1 MTEREI
7 LSSEEVD
14 ALVRGVDSG
23 EVETATGSAS
33 HSDAQPF
40 DFATQSQLLRGRMPT
55 LERINERFGQL
66 FRKSLFN
73 LLRRSIEVSVSPME
87 LKKFADYA
95 NALVSPTSLN
105 LVRISGL
112 RGSSLIVIDPK
123 LVFCIVDNFFGGR
136 GRMVKLDGREF
147 TATERRIITV
157 ILKLVFQD
165 LREAWTNI
173 APFEVEYLSSESNPH
188 FAHIVG
194 STEIVTVSK
203 FHVALDN
210 GVGGD
215 VHLTIPYSCLEPMK
229 RLLESGLQPEQGERD
244 ERFASLLRSE
254 LQDADVSISACLG
267 RAQISLADLINLKP
281 GDIVPCDF
289 AGKATVSAE
298 DIPIFRGS
306 FGVSRGQHSV
316 KYETLLSRPRHAG
329 SHHSNHS

>member
-1 MTEREI
+1 MTEKEV

-23 EVETATGSAS
+23 EVETATGTGDHNAR
-33 HSDAQPF
+33 PF
-40 DFATQSQLLRGRMPT
+40 DFTTQSQLLRGRMPT

-73 LLRRSIEVSVSPME
+73 LLRRSIEVSVSPVE
-87 LKKFADYA
+87 LRKFADYV
-95 NALVSPTSLN
+95 NALGSPTSLN

-136 GRMVKLDGREF
+136 GRMSKLDGREF
-147 TATERRIITV
+147 TATEQRIISV
-157 ILKLVFQD
+157 ILKRVFED

-173 APFEVEYLSSESNPH
+173 APFEVEYQSSESNPH

-194 STEIVTVSK
+194 GTEIVTVSK
-203 FHVALDN
+203 VHVALDN

-215 VHLTIPYSCLEPMK
+215 VHITVPYASLEPMK
-229 RLLESGLQPEQGERD
+229 TLLESGVQPEQGEQD
-244 ERFASLLRSE
+244 ERWASLLRTE
-254 LQDADVSISACLG
+254 LQDAEVAVSACLG
-267 RAQISLADLINLKP
+267 RAQVTLAELINLKP

-289 AGKATVSAE
+289 VGKAVVSAE

-316 KYETLLSRPRHAG
+316 KYETLLGRPRLAPNP
-329 SHHSNHS
+329 SNYS

>member
-1 MTEREI
+1 M
-7 LSSEEVD
+7 
-14 ALVRGVDSG
+14 
-23 EVETATGSAS
+23 SAIRTRNRLIS
-33 HSDAQPF
+33 HAEPAPARSHAD
-40 DFATQSQLLRGRMPT
+40 TR
-55 LERINERFGQL
+55 RINERFGQL

-73 LLRRSIEVSVSPME
+73 LLRRSIEVSVSPVE

-95 NALVSPTSLN
+95 NALGTPTSLN

-112 RGSSLIVIDPK
+112 RGNSLIVIDPM
-123 LVFCIVDNFFGGR
+123 LVFCVVDNFFGGR

-229 RLLESGLQPEQGERD
+229 TLLESGVQPE
-244 ERFASLLRSE
+244 
-254 LQDADVSISACLG
+254 
-267 RAQISLADLINLKP
+267 
-281 GDIVPCDF
+281 
-289 AGKATVSAE
+289 
-298 DIPIFRGS
+298 
-306 FGVSRGQHSV
+306 
-316 KYETLLSRPRHAG
+316 SRPTVPRHT
-329 SHHSNHS
+329 